1 MATAAGL
8 TAWAADA
15 ATGLARANAREVDR
29 VTMAVPPRPG
39 LYAIHAA
46 PAVWQELG
54 LGVPSDLRP
63 LYVGKSESN
72 LAGRDVRDHFG
83 FTTPNRTTS
92 ITGYSTVRRSLAA
105 LLRDSHGFRGV
116 PRNPGRPSN
125 FANYGLSEEHDE
137 LLSSWMRKQ
146 LRLAAWPKPPSC
158 TEPLKEIER
167 IILHQLLPPLNI
179 DAVVTPWK
187 PQLDAARLV
196 LRTEAR
202 LSSP

>member
-1 MATAAGL
+1 MHTTGGL
-8 TAWAADA
+8 SAWAADA
-15 ATGLARANAREVDR
+15 ATALARAKAREVDR
-29 VTMAVPPRPG
+29 VATSVPPRPG

-46 PAVWQELG
+46 PAVWEELG
-54 LGVPSDLRP
+54 LGAPSDLRP

-83 FTTPNRTTS
+83 FTTPNRATS

-105 LLRDSHGFRGV
+105 LLRDSYGFRGV
-116 PRNPGRPSN
+116 PRNPDRPGN
-125 FANYGLSEEHDE
+125 FANYGLSKEQDE
-137 LLSSWMRKQ
+137 LLSTWMRKQ
-146 LRLAAWPKPPSC
+146 LQLAAWPKPPSC
-158 TEPLKEIER
+158 TEPLTEIER
-167 IILHQLLPPLNI
+167 VILHQLLPPLNI

-202 LSSP
+202 LSEP

>member
-1 MATAAGL
+1 MAATSGL

-15 ATGLARANAREVDR
+15 ATALAHANAHEVDR
-29 VTMAVPPRPG
+29 VAMSVPPRPG

-92 ITGYSTVRRSLAA
+92 ITGYSTVRRSFAA
-105 LLRDSHGFRGV
+105 LLRDSHGFQGV

-125 FANYGLSEEHDE
+125 FANYGLSKEHDE

-158 TEPLKEIER
+158 TQPLKEIER

-187 PQLDAARLV
+187 PQLDATRLV
-196 LRTEAR
+196 LRTQAR